1 MFRNIKLEYFSE
13 YNLKTRKSDLNK
25 NLTVDKRNNITE
37 KPTEAEIDGLNK
49 AMKAVRVAELVWPTI
64 HQHDFSMSALAS
76 CIYDKYWVGEVVHYK
91 DVVNFWNQ
99 MHQVTMPLET
109 MLYSVLLV
117 HAFRN
122 YITGSLDQRRQGRP
136 QE

>member
-13 YNLKTRKSDLNK
+13 FNLKTRKSDLNK

-37 KPTEAEIDGLNK
+37 APTEAEIDNLNE
-49 AMKAVRVAELVWPTI
+49 AMKAVRVAELVWLTI

-76 CIYDKYWVGEVVHYK
+76 CIFDKYWAGEVVSHK

-99 MHQVTMPLET
+99 MHQVTITLNIRLIP
-109 MLYSVLLV
+109 VLVYAL
-117 HAFRN
+117 RN
-122 YITGSLDQRRQGRP
+122 KSCP
-136 QE
+136 